1 MNKFGVCRY
10 EFDDYNP
17 KIKNLEIFNTYEE
30 AYNRYMTL
38 LETADKTNT
47 FINKDLQ
54 PVLYR
59 YFTTTLYVCI
69 AYILGL
75 TKEIDN
81 SEIVEEFFLSHKK

>member
-17 KIKNLEIFNTYEE
+17 KIKDLEIFNTYEE

-47 FINKDLQ
+47 FINKDLWL
-54 PVLYR
+54 V
-59 YFTTTLYVCI
+59 
-69 AYILGL
+69 YIN
-75 TKEIDN
+75 EFN
-81 SEIVEEFFLSHKK
+81 RIVQFEQLDWKVKCKIFDIGV